1 MQGMHVPPQTA
12 QRPGGGF
19 AYKWIVAWVVVIGV
33 FMSILDTTIVNI
45 AIPRLQTAFGVD
57 LHSVQFVSTA
67 YLLTLGVVTPTT
79 AFFADR
85 FGIKRYYITSLLA
98 FTLGSALC
106 GLAWSLPVLVFFRI
120 LQGLGGA
127 ALFPLSLSLLFQ
139 EFPPGERGLAM
150 GVFGIPALLGPAL
163 GPTLGGYIVTF
174 ADWQLI
180 FYINVPVGIVAI
192 ILAVLLLRERQA
204 ERRPS
209 FDVVGFIFSAI
220 GLASVLYAFTE
231 VSLDGWGSTTVL
243 GFLGG
248 GLVALALFVAVELI
262 IARRG
267 GEPLLDLRVF
277 ASRLYTMSTIAYVL
291 AVFSLFGGLFLLPIY
306 LQNLRGLS
314 AFQAGLVLLPQAF
327 ASAVSVLVGGRLV
340 DRIGV
345 RAVVIPGLL
354 ILGLASW
361 QLSFLTLFSPYWWL
375 QIMLV
380 LRGLSL
386 GLVAQPLIVS
396 MMAEIR
402 PQQLT
407 QASSI
412 STVTRSVAGSFGI
425 AILATLVQR
434 QTQVHYAYLAEQVT
448 ASSPLGQLVPRLQA
462 LFTARGAS
470 IDAARTAALQVIAR
484 LVQRQ
489 GYDLAMQDAF
499 QLTVV
504 IVALAVIVTLFVRG
518 RRRPARTPEQP
529 TSTRV
534 PARAEEETRA
544 ASTSGV

>member
-1 MQGMHVPPQTA
+1 MQGMQVHPQATRR
-12 QRPGGGF
+12 QGGGLD
-19 AYKWIVAWVVVIGV
+19 YKWIVAWVVVIGV
-33 FMSILDTTIVNI
+33 FMSVLDSTIVNI
-45 AIPRLQTAFGVD
+45 AIPRLQSAFGAD

-85 FGIKRYYITSLLA
+85 FGIKRFYVTALLA
-98 FTLGSALC
+98 FTVGSALC

-150 GVFGIPALLGPAL
+150 GVFGLPALLGPAL

-174 ADWQLI
+174 GNWQLI
-180 FYINVPVGIVAI
+180 FYINVPVGIIAI
-192 ILAVLLLRERQA
+192 ILAMVFLRERPV

-209 FDVVGFIFSAI
+209 FDVAGFLFSAI
-220 GLASVLYAFTE
+220 GLASILYALSE
-231 VSLDGWGSTTVL
+231 VSTYGWGSTNVL
-243 GFLGG
+243 ALLGIG
-248 GLVALALFVAVELI
+248 VVALALFVATELS
-262 IARRG
+262 IAHRG
-267 GEPLLDLRVF
+267 GAPLLDLRVF
-277 ASRLYTMSTIAYVL
+277 ANRLYTTSTIAYIL
-291 AVFSLFGGLFLLPIY
+291 SIFTLFGGLFLLPVY

-361 QLSFLTLFSPYWWL
+361 QLSFLTLSSPYGWI
-375 QIMLV
+375 QIMLI

-386 GLVAQPLIVS
+386 GLVSQPLVVS
-396 MMAEIR
+396 TMAEIR

-412 STVTRSVAGSFGI
+412 NTVTRSVASSFGI
-425 AILATLVQR
+425 AILATLVQT
-434 QTQVHYAYLAEQVT
+434 QTKVHYTHLAEQVT
-448 ASSPLGQLVPRLQA
+448 AGSLLGQLVPRLQA
-462 LFTARGAS
+462 LFIAHGAS
-470 IDAARTAALQVIAR
+470 IDTARRTAIEVLVQ

-499 QLTVV
+499 RLTVAL
-504 IVALAVIVTLFVRG
+504 VALAMIVTLFVQA
-518 RRRPARTPEQP
+518 RPRKAGIPEQP
-529 TSTRV
+529 TSPRI
-534 PARAEEETRA
+534 PAAGERAEGESA
-544 ASTSGV
+544 LAPI